1 MMIPGCCFPED
12 TGLVVVGKPVV
23 EEADSFPVVSEGNFA
38 VEEDVVGEDVVGEDI
53 AE

>member
-1 MMIPGCCFPED
+1 MMIPGCCFLED

-23 EEADSFPVVSEGNFA
+23 VEADSFPVVSEGNFA
-38 VEEDVVGEDVVGEDI
+38 VVGEDVVEEDI

>member
-1 MMIPGCCFPED
+1 MMVPGCCSLED

-23 EEADSFPVVSEGNFA
+23 VEPDSSPVVSEGNFA
-38 VEEDVVGEDVVGEDI
+38 VEEHVVEEHFVGEDI